1 MVYELVDLLLK
12 IFKKKLGL
20 LVLYNPPNRARSSE
34 SKLEY
39 YRTHYR
45 SLYPAL
51 NLIVALGVVV
61 VFLLITSVATL
72 STANI
77 LFLSLS
83 NPASYY

>member
-12 IFKKKLGL
+12 IFLKKTWSPRF
-20 LVLYNPPNRARSSE
+20 VQSPNRARSSE

-45 SLYPAL
+45 ILYPGL